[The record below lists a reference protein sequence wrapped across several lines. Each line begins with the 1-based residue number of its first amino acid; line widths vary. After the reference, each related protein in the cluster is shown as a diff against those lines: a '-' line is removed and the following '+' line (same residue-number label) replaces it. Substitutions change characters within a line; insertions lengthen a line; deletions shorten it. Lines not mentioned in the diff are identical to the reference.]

1 MTSITKLFGSYGFNT
16 KLNNFNEEMNFFGK
30 MSILD
35 WCGVAYAGKKEP
47 VSKIVAEMVKE
58 ENGVNQARVIT
69 TGHNVSARGAALANG
84 AAGHALDYDDT
95 HFLFVGH
102 PTSSALPTTLALGE
116 ELKSS
121 IEEMLLAYMTGV
133 EVSTR
138 IGHILGY
145 SHYNAGF
152 HQTATSGSFGS
163 TIAASKL
170 LGLNEDQTINALGI
184 VSTRASGIKS
194 QFGTM
199 GKPYHAG
206 MAASNGIE
214 AAKLSKLGF
223 ISRDDAIE
231 CDQGFFQT
239 HGWDKQIPPRA
250 IENLGDD
257 FLFPEIKYKFHAC
270 CHGLHSFLE
279 ALDELKQENNFNPE
293 TIDEIAI
300 ETNPSWLKVCNI
312 EEPKTGLEAKF
323 SYRLTA
329 AMSIYGKDTSNLDTY
344 SDEICFDENM
354 QRIRDKVKV
363 IPNDKL
369 SNTQS
374 KISIKDGSSNIEN
387 NHDLSDEIEKN
398 ILETKIINKSSSLLS
413 KSKSNE
419 ISTMLNSPNNN
430 NVSALVDCLVS

>member
-1 MTSITKLFGSYGFNT
+1 MSITKLFGSYGFNT
-16 KLNNFNEEMNFFGK
+16 KLDSFNDEMKFFAR

-35 WCGVAYAGKKEP
+35 WCGVAYAAKQEP
-47 VSKIVAEMVKE
+47 VSKIVSEMVKE
-58 ENGVNQARVIT
+58 ENGVNQARVIS
-69 TGHNVSARGAALANG
+69 TGYNVSSRGAALANG
-84 AAGHALDYDDT
+84 ATGHALDYDDT

-102 PTSSALPTTLALGE
+102 PTSSALPTALALGE
-116 ELKSS
+116 ELELS
-121 IEEMLLAYMTGV
+121 IEDLLLAYMAGV

-152 HQTATSGSFGS
+152 HQTATSGSFGA
-163 TIAASKL
+163 TIVASKL
-170 LGLNEDQTINALGI
+170 LNLSEDQTINALGL

-223 ISRDDAIE
+223 VSREDGIE
-231 CDQGFFQT
+231 CDQGFFKT
-239 HGWDKQIPPRA
+239 HGWDNKTPTRA
-250 IENLGDD
+250 VENLGTD

-279 ALDELKQENNFNPE
+279 ALEELKQENNFNPE
-293 TIDEIAI
+293 SIEEIAI

-312 EEPKTGLEAKF
+312 QEPKTGLESKF
-323 SYRLTA
+323 SYKLTA
-329 AMSIYGKDTSNLDTY
+329 AMSIYGKDTADLGTY
-344 SDEICFDENM
+344 NDDICFDDKMNN
-354 QRIRDKVKV
+354 IRDKVKV
-363 IPNDKL
+363 IPNDQL

-374 KISIKDGSSNIEN
+374 LISIKDGSRDIKNK
-387 NHDLSDEIEKN
+387 HDLSDKIDQN
-398 ILETKIINKSSSLLS
+398 ILETKIVNKSASLLS
-413 KSKSNE
+413 KNKSHE
-419 ISTMLNSPNNN
+419 ISKMLNAPSESK
-430 NVSALVDCLVS
+430 VSSLVDCLVS

>member
-374 KISIKDGSSNIEN
+374 KISIKDGSNNIEN

>member
-1 MTSITKLFGSYGFNT
+1 MTSITKIFGSYGFNT
-16 KLNNFNEEMNFFGK
+16 KLDSFNEEMKFFGK

-419 ISTMLNSPNNN
+419 ISTILNSPSNN

>member
-1 MTSITKLFGSYGFNT
+1 VTSITKLFGSYGFNT
-16 KLNNFNEEMNFFGK
+16 KLNNFNEEMKFFGK

-374 KISIKDGSSNIEN
+374 KISIKDGSNNIEN

>member
-1 MTSITKLFGSYGFNT
+1 MVSITKLFGSYGYKAKFNT
-16 KLNNFNEEMNFFGK
+16 FNDEMKFFAK

-58 ENGVNQARVIT
+58 ENGVNQARVISS
-69 TGHNVSARGAALANG
+69 GYNVSSRSAALANG
-84 AAGHALDYDDT
+84 ATGHALDYDDT

-102 PTSSALPTTLALGE
+102 PTSSALPTALALGE
-116 ELKSS
+116 ELNSS
-121 IEEMLLAYMTGV
+121 IEEILLAYMAGV

-163 TIAASKL
+163 TIVASKL
-170 LGLNEDQTINALGI
+170 LGLNEDQTINALGL

-223 ISRDDAIE
+223 VSRDDGIE
-231 CDQGFFQT
+231 CEQGFFQT
-239 HGWDKQIPPRA
+239 HGWDKKIPSRA
-250 IENLGDD
+250 IENLGDE

-279 ALDELKQENNFNPE
+279 ALEELKQENNFNPE
-293 TIDEIAI
+293 TIEEIAI
-300 ETNPSWLKVCNI
+300 ETNSSWLKVCNI
-312 EEPKTGLEAKF
+312 EEPKTGLESKF
-323 SYRLTA
+323 SYKLTA

-344 SDEICFDENM
+344 NDEICFDENILKM
-354 QRIRDKVKV
+354 RDKVKV
-363 IPNDKL
+363 IPNDEL
-369 SNTQS
+369 SSTQS
-374 KISIKDGSSNIEN
+374 SILIKDGSKDIKNT
-387 NHDLSDEIEKN
+387 HDLSDEIEKN
-398 ILETKIINKSSSLLS
+398 TLETKIINKSISLLS
-413 KSKSNE
+413 QTKSNE
-419 ISTMLNSPNNN
+419 ISRILNSPNENK
-430 NVSALVDCLVS
+430 VSSLVDCLIS

>member
-1 MTSITKLFGSYGFNT
+1 MVSITKLFGSYGANC
-16 KLNNFNEEMNFFGK
+16 KLNSFNDEMKFFAK

-47 VSKIVAEMVKE
+47 VSKIVSEMVME
-58 ENGVNQARVIT
+58 ESGVNKATVISN
-69 TGHNVSARGAALANG
+69 GHKVSSRGAALANG
-84 AAGHALDYDDT
+84 ATGHALDYDDT

-102 PTSSALPTTLALGE
+102 PTSSALPTALALGE
-116 ELKSS
+116 ELDSS
-121 IEEMLLAYMTGV
+121 IEDIILAYMAGV

-163 TIAASKL
+163 TIVASKL
-170 LGLNEDQTINALGI
+170 LGLNEDQTINALGL

-223 ISRDDAIE
+223 VSREDGIE
-231 CDQGFFQT
+231 CEQGFFQT
-239 HGWDKQIPPRA
+239 HGWNKEIPSRA
-250 IENLGDD
+250 VENLGTE

-279 ALDELKQENNFNPE
+279 ALYDLKKVNNFNPE
-293 TIDEIAI
+293 SIEEVKI

-312 EEPKTGLEAKF
+312 QTPKTGLESKF
-323 SYRLTA
+323 SYKLTA
-329 AMSIYGKDTSNLDTY
+329 AMSIYGTDTSKLESYND
-344 SDEICFDENM
+344 DICFEDKM
-354 QRIRDKVKV
+354 VKMRDKVKV
-363 IPNDKL
+363 VPNEQLTDM
-369 SNTQS
+369 QS
-374 KISIKDGSSNIEN
+374 VISIHDGSEEIKNT
-387 NHDLSDEIEKN
+387 HDLSNKIEKN
-398 ILETKIINKSSSLLS
+398 TLETKIVGKSVSLLS
-413 KSKSNE
+413 KSKSE
-419 ISTMLNSPNNN
+419 QISKMLDEPKINK
-430 NVSALVDCLVS
+430 VSSLVNCLAS

>member
-16 KLNNFNEEMNFFGK
+16 KLDSFNEEMKFFGK

-398 ILETKIINKSSSLLS
+398 ILETKIINKSSTLLS

>member
-1 MTSITKLFGSYGFNT
+1 MVSITKLFVSYGANC
-16 KLNNFNEEMNFFGK
+16 KLNSFNDEMKFFAK

>member
-16 KLNNFNEEMNFFGK
+16 ELNNFNEEMNFFGK

-398 ILETKIINKSSSLLS
+398 ILETKIINKSSTLLS

>member
-1 MTSITKLFGSYGFNT
+1 MISITKLFGSYGFNT
-16 KLNNFNEEMNFFGK
+16 KLNNFNEEMKFFGK